1 MNKKRLT
8 VLALMMALIMVL
20 SIVMLVACDK
30 DVTDGVTDSTDVK
43 IDPTEGLL
51 ISNGDFKVTKSSDTT
66 YPLTAD
72 GWTGAAMYSS
82 GSYPKGVIAGVISL
96 EEALYTLH
104 CR

>member
-8 VLALMMALIMVL
+8 VLALMMALMMVL

-30 DVTDGVTDSTDVK
+30 EVTDNISDSTDVK

-66 YPLTAD
+66 YPLCHTMKKCLLS
-72 GWTGAAMYSS
+72 AAS
-82 GSYPKGVIAGVISL
+82 A
-96 EEALYTLH
+96 
-104 CR
+104 R